1 MLGYNDCSIYLER
14 KFKRTIFFKD
24 HCRFTKELVELL
36 ASENGEDCD
45 VNPVISGDSNES
57 STL

>member
-1 MLGYNDCSIYLER
+1 M
-14 KFKRTIFFKD
+14 FFKD
-24 HCRFTKELVELL
+24 YCRSTKELVELL

-45 VNPVISGDSNES
+45 VNPVISEDSNES